1 MQFRTY
7 IWHVQYTYVSRTHV
21 YGVSAIYTP
30 AHGAFAFHT
39 LTKTSKYVFLVQ
51 YTRNQHQVTGTFCKG
66 VYGQTYAHYCVCAC
80 YVRTVHRFF
89 CEGSSCVASPRRN
102 RTVSQHVVQPSRS
115 QKKLVLTLILPQVAQ
130 NIRRTTRNHSEKSA
144 LISSWQGACGESS
157 MYEPVK
163 NAFLVWLLVC
173 VRAQAIPHREVISRN
188 DDRYGKRKIDIS
200 SKEPHSPLAVFLFFQ
215 HGQRAA
221 ILQKYVKVSDLC
233 FGFFLNTPSFFFF
246 HLCSLSCWLY
256 TQS

>member
-1 MQFRTY
+1 MGKRTRTIVY
-7 IWHVQYTYVSRTHV
+7 VHVTCGLS
-21 YGVSAIYTP
+21 
-30 AHGAFAFHT
+30 
-39 LTKTSKYVFLVQ
+39 
-51 YTRNQHQVTGTFCKG
+51 
-66 VYGQTYAHYCVCAC
+66 
-80 YVRTVHRFF
+80 TVFF

-144 LISSWQGACGESS
+144 LISSWQGACGEST

-163 NAFLVWLLVC
+163 NAVLVWLLVC

-233 FGFFLNTPSFFFF
+233 FGFFLNTPSFFSSFF
-246 HLCSLSCWLY
+246 FELLVIYIEL
-256 TQS
+256 TQNYLI